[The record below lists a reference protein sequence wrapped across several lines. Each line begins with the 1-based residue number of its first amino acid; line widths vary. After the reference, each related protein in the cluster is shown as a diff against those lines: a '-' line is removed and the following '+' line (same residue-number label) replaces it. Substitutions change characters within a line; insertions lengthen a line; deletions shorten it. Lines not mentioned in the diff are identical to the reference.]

1 MWVRNYSRSRTSN
14 GYVMYVTLR
23 FRNIRPLN
31 ADFDIFVFP
40 RNQMTKISTCIAFT
54 TYSSL
59 NATGVKQWHRA
70 DFVNLGRLD
79 FDSRKG
85 QVFVFF
91 FFFST
96 ASKPALGTAQP
107 HFQWVP
113 GGGGFFP
120 GHEPDHSPPSNAKSK
135 NAWSYTS
142 TPSYVFVA
150 CNYREKFTLQRVLH
164 IWLVLFLSRIW
175 CILPYICYWNFY
187 VYRYI
192 ANFLGSKYFKARAI
206 FKGTYKHIDLMTISF
221 LMAKL
226 YINRYSPLVP
236 SIV

>member
-1 MWVRNYSRSRTSN
+1 
-14 GYVMYVTLR
+14 MYVTLR

-91 FFFST
+91 FFLHSVQTGSRDRAAAF
-96 ASKPALGTAQP
+96 PMG
-107 HFQWVP
+107 H
-113 GGGGFFP
+113 GGGGLWP
-120 GHEPDHSPPSNAKSK
+120 GA
-135 NAWSYTS
+135 
-142 TPSYVFVA
+142 
-150 CNYREKFTLQRVLH
+150 
-164 IWLVLFLSRIW
+164 
-175 CILPYICYWNFY
+175 
-187 VYRYI
+187 
-192 ANFLGSKYFKARAI
+192 
-206 FKGTYKHIDLMTISF
+206 
-221 LMAKL
+221 
-226 YINRYSPLVP
+226 
-236 SIV
+236 